1 MNPVEQLNLTI
12 WSWIEALRSVQR
24 RVYFLPLLFYLGTEA
39 LLFAL
44 LWNFSHP
51 AVSWFMAPLLKAS
64 FGPEALH
71 YPANFLVFPALFGRL
86 DIVLAL
92 VWGSL
97 LFGTATY
104 LFARG
109 FGGEEL
115 HLGRA
120 FSQAARCYPKLLLSQ
135 IPGTVLAVSVL
146 YLAERHIAGGEALPG
161 NTVRLFRYGGLLLAM
176 VFQALFAFAM
186 VLIVYEG
193 AGLARA
199 LGESLRLAG
208 RNAIGAVLLVGVP
221 MMLHYPTS
229 IILRRAPLLVAR
241 GAPEVLATVA
251 GGDVLIG
258 LVSNYLFLAG
268 ITRFYLASR
277 RAG

>member
-12 WSWIEALRSVQR
+12 WSWIEAFRSVR
-24 RVYFLPLLFYLGTEA
+24 RRIYFIPLLVYLGTEA
-39 LLFAL
+39 LLFVW

-51 AVSWFMAPLLKAS
+51 AVSWFMAPLMKAS
-64 FGPEALH
+64 FGLDALH
-71 YPANFLVFPALFGRL
+71 YPANFLVFPELFGRM
-86 DIVLAL
+86 DIVLGL

-97 LFGTATY
+97 LFGVATY

-115 HLGRA
+115 RLGQA
-120 FSQAARCYPKLLLSQ
+120 FSRAARCYPKLLLSQ
-135 IPGTVLAVSVL
+135 IPGTVLAVGIL
-146 YLAERHIAGGEALPG
+146 FLAERHIGGGEALPG
-161 NTVRLFRYGGLLLAM
+161 NTVRLFRYGGLLLAT
-176 VFQALFAFAM
+176 VVQALFAFAM
-186 VLIVYEG
+186 VLIVFEG

-199 LGESLRLAG
+199 LGQSVRLAG
-208 RNAIGAVLLVGVP
+208 RNAIGAFLLVGVP

-229 IILRRAPLLVAR
+229 LILRRAPLLVER
-241 GAPEVLATVA
+241 GAPEVLAVVA